1 MSQYITENFLL
12 QSPAAIRLYH
22 EFAAEMPIIDYHCHL
37 SPRDVAED
45 RRFEN
50 LTQIWLAGD
59 HYKWR
64 AMRAAGVDEKYIT
77 GNASD
82 WEKFQTWANVV
93 PKTLRNPLY
102 HWVHLELNRPF
113 GINDRLLGPDTAKSI
128 WDECNAKLQTSEFS
142 ARGIMRQM
150 NVKLVCT
157 TDDPIDDLQWH
168 KTIAADDSFDIKV
181 LPTFRPDKALN
192 FPAITPEG
200 NRDIE
205 ERIRVYVQYLEQL
218 GRAADIEIREYVD
231 LVEALR
237 KCHAFFHKHG
247 CRLSDHGLGGQFVY
261 DNWSD
266 PYYIDNA
273 IQSIISGKK
282 LFSPS
287 SEQALNSA
295 LLTEVAKLNGEKNWT
310 MQLHIGAIRN
320 NSMRMFEKLGPDAG
334 FDSIADGCFAES
346 LSKFFDRLDR
356 DEKLPKTIVY
366 NLNPSWND
374 MLATMLGNF
383 QDGKTPGKMQFGSGW
398 WFLDQKKGMEDQLN
412 ALSNHGLLSLF
423 VGMLTDSRSFLS
435 YTRHE
440 YFRRILC
447 NLLGEE
453 MESGLLP
460 NDFDLVGG
468 MVRDIC
474 YNNAAQYFA
483 FD

>member
-1 MSQYITENFLL
+1 MTRFITENFLL
-12 QSPAAIRLYH
+12 GTTSAARLYH
-22 EFAAEMPIIDYHCHL
+22 EFAAGMPILDYHCHL
-37 SPRDVAED
+37 SPKEIAED

-64 AMRAAGVDEKYIT
+64 AMRAAGVDERYIT

-82 WEKFQTWANVV
+82 WEKFQAWANVV

-102 HWVHLELNRPF
+102 HWTHLELNRPF

-128 WDECNAKLQTSEFS
+128 WDECNAKLQTPEFS

-168 KTIAADDSFDIKV
+168 KAIAADDSFDIKV
-181 LPTFRPDKALN
+181 LPTFRPDKAN
-192 FPAITPEG
+192 PGI
-200 NRDIE
+200 RDVKE
-205 ERIRVYVQYLEQL
+205 YNDYLDKL
-218 GRAADIEIREYVD
+218 GTVADIKIRTLD
-231 LVEALR
+231 HLLEALDKR
-237 KCHAFFHKHG
+237 HDYFHQNG
-247 CRLSDHGLGGQFVY
+247 CRLSDHGFGCFQYFY
-261 DNWSD
+261 D
-266 PYYIDNA
+266 
-273 IQSIISGKK
+273 SGAVEDFQKQREG
-282 LFSPS
+282 
-287 SEQALNSA
+287 EQLHRRNGIHIGNVI
-295 LLTEVAKLNGEKNWT
+295 LYHVAKQDAQKNWA

-320 NSMRMFEKLGPDAG
+320 NNSRMFEKLGADSG
-334 FDSIADGCFAES
+334 FDSIDDGNFAQD
-346 LSKFFDRLDR
+346 LSFFLDDLDR
-356 DEKLPKTIVY
+356 VDKLPKTIVY

-374 MLATMLGNF
+374 MLATLIGNF

-447 NLLGEE
+447 NLLGDE
-453 MESGLLP
+453 MEKGLLP